1 MPKIYLD
8 MRAVLTQH
16 SFHCCVDRGDEGVL
30 LERDINL
37 HVDVEGEI
45 VRGWIHVHRKYT
57 CSRAYLEVHTYV
69 VINQSSPL
77 PISSFLPFSPV
88 PSSIYQN
95 SPTHIHTSM
104 SWVFEY
110 TCVCIHTGVH
120 CWQDGVSLRGS
131 NTDGNPSYGS
141 VGWKPLVWVCH
152 VLYYFPI
159 ETRETS

>member
-57 CSRAYLEVHTYV
+57 CSRAYLDPPPPPPPRRPL
-69 VINQSSPL
+69 SSSEGEEDRSCQMATECWLGLLMGPDG
-77 PISSFLPFSPV
+77 
-88 PSSIYQN
+88 N
-95 SPTHIHTSM
+95 STLRGR
-104 SWVFEY
+104 SWVSP
-110 TCVCIHTGVH
+110 G
-120 CWQDGVSLRGS
+120 G
-131 NTDGNPSYGS
+131 
-141 VGWKPLVWVCH
+141 
-152 VLYYFPI
+152 
-159 ETRETS
+159 

>member
-1 MPKIYLD
+1 MQSSKSFETLTNGGCWERANARSGGLQEWALLEICAEDFCLSTKQPSDKHPKVLLP
-8 MRAVLTQH
+8 AVVTLRQAAVV
-16 SFHCCVDRGDEGVL
+16 SNAGPKRQKLEGVL

-45 VRGWIHVHRKYT
+45 VRGWIHIHRKYT
-57 CSRAYLEVHTYV
+57 CSRAYLGVHTYV

-104 SWVFEY
+104 S
-110 TCVCIHTGVH
+110 
-120 CWQDGVSLRGS
+120 
-131 NTDGNPSYGS
+131 
-141 VGWKPLVWVCH
+141 
-152 VLYYFPI
+152 
-159 ETRETS
+159 